1 MRAGDG
7 PHILLIH
14 GSAAD
19 HRTWSIQLASP
30 LRTQFTLI
38 AYDRRPDASIERHAD
53 DAAAVLAG
61 AAAPTGAAAAAGS
74 AGAAAPTTDGAAG
87 LAGAAPTSD
96 AAAVL
101 TGAAPTSDAAAVLAG
116 AAPSTLVIG
125 SSFGAVVALDLV
137 RRHSTAVAGAVLIE
151 PPLAASDDAAPV
163 PPSFLPAFDRRAAQ
177 GGGPAAGELFLRRV
191 LGDDAYD
198 RMPRVFQAQATA
210 KFAEI
215 RADTI
220 ALMAYRPRYAEL
232 AAVTTPILLVGGERS
247 GPSFRPTLD
256 ALRRALPAARLEI
269 LTAAGHMLHAEAP
282 RRFNAL
288 VTAFAA
294 PLIGS
299 LTHPSV
305 DPPG

>member
-38 AYDRRPDASIERHAD
+38 AYDRRSDASVERHAD

-61 AAAPTGAAAAAGS
+61 AAAPASAAAAVL
-74 AGAAAPTTDGAAG
+74 AGAAAPTSAAG
-87 LAGAAPTSD
+87 SAGSAGAVAPTS
-96 AAAVL
+96 A
-101 TGAAPTSDAAAVLAG
+101 AAAVLAG
-116 AAPSTLVIG
+116 AAPSTIVIG

-137 RRHSTAVAGAVLIE
+137 RRHPAAVAGAVLIE

-163 PPSFLPAFDRRAAQ
+163 PPSFLPAFDRCAAQ

-220 ALMAYRPRYAEL
+220 ALLAYRPRYADL

-247 GPSFRPTLD
+247 APSFRPTLE

-269 LTAAGHMLHAEAP
+269 LTGAGHMLHAEAP

-299 LTHPSV
+299 LTHPPA